1 MIYEAVII
9 EKSLGFLESYRGF
22 LYLYEHS
29 TTTSITQKL
38 VYWIKMRLD
47 LNQPR
52 QVISIM
58 LNATLLWIARVCQ
71 LIAHVIFLCRYEFNL
86 TPLGYVSQGVQC

>member
-1 MIYEAVII
+1 
-9 EKSLGFLESYRGF
+9 
-22 LYLYEHS
+22 
-29 TTTSITQKL
+29 
-38 VYWIKMRLD
+38 MRLD